1 MRTYEK
7 IETVFKRDT
16 EGTKKLIP
24 LECAMLRF

>member
-24 LECAMLRF
+24 NEYREE